1 MIRVD
6 RIRFTPAEQR
16 DLREVVA
23 PFVAVADLAP
33 LLRYGSTDADVWAVA
48 AAVARQLPPRLVDA
62 LGRLGRH
69 AADAL
74 WIEEEPVRA
83 ELPGSWEGVQRQFA
97 GGLIADWLALGYA
110 YVLGARRRDDLGV
123 DQIGLE
129 WQLGSDGLHRD
140 TLNADDAAPGPWR
153 PRYVP
158 CTFSSL
164 KALRTG
170 SNPRIR
176 TCLAHRRELFEG
188 RLREHLET
196 LRAPIFRCRVLQ
208 RDNPRP
214 PGMEAFAVAVPH
226 PEGGDDI
233 GSACAESSLFMH
245 PRLRAEAIDCPERAR
260 PAIDAFCRA
269 RTDLEA
275 LAIGFELHRGA
286 RVIIHQGDV
295 LHGRLGGIRPK
306 TDADWAH
313 ERWLSRCN
321 WRPTDEAEAAPAPST
336 SRAADVVRRL
346 AEAHPAAKRAWLR
359 DAQGR
364 AATDHIASVLSVWEW

>member
-6 RIRFTPAEQR
+6 RIRLTPAEQR
-16 DLREVVA
+16 DLRAAAA
-23 PFVAVADLAP
+23 PFAAVADLAA
-33 LLRYGSTDADVWAVA
+33 LLRHGSVDAEVWAAA

-69 AADAL
+69 DADAL
-74 WIEEEPVRA
+74 WIEEEPVRVD
-83 ELPGSWEGVQRQFA
+83 LPGSWEGVQRRFA
-97 GGLIADWLALGYA
+97 GGLTSDWLALAYA
-110 YVLGARRRDDLGV
+110 FVLGARRSADLGV
-123 DQIGLE
+123 DQVGLE

-140 TLNADDAAPGPWR
+140 TLTADDAARGPWR
-153 PRYVP
+153 PRYAP

-176 TCLAHRRELFEG
+176 TCLAHRRELFDG
-188 RLREHLET
+188 RLREHLAT
-196 LRAPIFRCRVLQ
+196 LRSPIFRCRALQ
-208 RDNPRP
+208 RDNPLP

-226 PEGGDDI
+226 PDGGDDV

-245 PRLRAEAIDCPERAR
+245 PRLRAAAIDCPERAR

-269 RTDLEA
+269 RTELEA
-275 LAIGFELHRGA
+275 FACGFELHRGA

-306 TDADWAH
+306 TDDDWAR

-321 WRPTDEAEAAPAPST
+321 WRPTDAAAQAPAPST
-336 SRAADVVRRL
+336 APAAEVVRRL

-364 AATDHIASVLSVWEW
+364 AATDHVAAVLSLWEW